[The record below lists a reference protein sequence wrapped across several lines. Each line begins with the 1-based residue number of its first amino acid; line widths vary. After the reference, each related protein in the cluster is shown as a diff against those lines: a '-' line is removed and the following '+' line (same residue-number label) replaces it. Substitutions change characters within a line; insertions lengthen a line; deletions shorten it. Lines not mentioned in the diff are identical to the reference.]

1 MFPQADEVK
10 LTITT
15 TTTPT
20 VTPKITVSTV
30 VLGGP
35 FCDST
40 QFLGTYPQ
48 ASCYSCNVSICASCT
63 GILCTSCSLPR
74 YLMIINS
81 TTGGGFCLCSTG
93 YI

>member
-40 QFLGTYPQ
+40 QFLGTPVMYLYVPVVQ
-48 ASCYSCNVSICASCT
+48 AYYVQVA
-63 GILCTSCSLPR
+63 R
-74 YLMIINS
+74 YHA
-81 TTGGGFCLCSTG
+81 T
-93 YI
+93 